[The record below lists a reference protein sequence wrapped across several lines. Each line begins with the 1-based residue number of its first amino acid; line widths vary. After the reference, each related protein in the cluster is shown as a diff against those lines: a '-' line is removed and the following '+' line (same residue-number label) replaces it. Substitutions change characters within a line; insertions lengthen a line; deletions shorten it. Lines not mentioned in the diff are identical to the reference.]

1 MTCFHLEAFHQL
13 LHLDKQSLCL
23 EKKNKR
29 KEKRETSTLDMHYE
43 DDPNNFGLCV
53 ADLSWLSESVSA
65 ASELKLQLAVHAIG
79 DAAYDDVL
87 GIYTDAISKHPRQGH
102 RLRVEHA
109 QHLSPGAHL
118 KFGKFSISVS
128 MQPEKLLDD
137 AYYAMKKLGGS
148 SESSWRD
155 PHSCGENTFRLESS
169 LDSRGKDFCIGR
181 SGRRTRARS
190 QAMDLLPGAYRQA
203 FSVLKAGGVCLND
216 LPSMRIGRQPYGGI
230 KDSGIQQEGVKYAM
244 DNMLETKVLV
254 MRNVGNTSYF

>member
-128 MQPEKLLDD
+128 MQPEQLLDD
-137 AYYAMKKLGGS
+137 AYYAMKKLGEKHSRRSYNLRSLLGNGS
-148 SESSWRD
+148 VVALGSNW
-155 PHSCGENTFRLESS
+155 P
-169 LDSRGKDFCIGR
+169 
-181 SGRRTRARS
+181 RTRARS